1 MLKKWL
7 EKLGGDKSR
16 RLIVIV
22 GFVGMGLILLS
33 HFWPQSG
40 TSASVSADVTY
51 ASELETRLTSLV
63 AGVEGVGECRV
74 MITLES
80 GTEYVYTTQTMLVT
94 EVLPKVR
101 GVVVVCDGGNDP
113 SVCERVSEVI
123 TTALNIPK
131 RRVCVTK
138 SI

>member
-1 MLKKWL
+1 MLKKWMERL
-7 EKLGGDKSR
+7 KGEKGLY
-16 RLIVIV
+16 LIVV
-22 GFVGMGLILLS
+22 LGLAGMGLILLS
-33 HFWPQSG
+33 QFWPAG
-40 TSASVSADVTY
+40 GDTSSANADVTY
-51 ASELETRLTSLV
+51 ASELEERLTALV

-101 GVVVVCDGGNDP
+101 GVVVVCDGGDDQT
-113 SVCERVSEVI
+113 VCDRVTEVI